1 MSRST
6 QTAGSV
12 ETQPVAG
19 ARGGL
24 LTTGRSLG
32 LGLLAGVGAS
42 LCCLPILL
50 LLAGMGGAW
59 MGSLTAM
66 EPYRPYLMGL
76 TVVFLGL
83 AFWKLYVVPRRCA
96 DGEACATPKTLRRQR
111 ALLWSTTILVGL
123 LVGIP
128 YYAPYLIG

>member
-1 MSRST
+1 MSQST
-6 QTAGSV
+6 QTAGPV
-12 ETQPVAG
+12 ETEPVPAE
-19 ARGGL
+19 RSGL

-59 MGSLTAM
+59 MGTLTAM
-66 EPYRPYLMGL
+66 EPYRPYLTGL

-83 AFWKLYVVPRRCA
+83 AFWKLYIVPRRCA
-96 DGEACATPKTLRRQR
+96 EDEACTTPRTLRRQR
-111 ALLWSTTILVGL
+111 LMLWSITVLVGVL
-123 LVGIP
+123 IGIP